1 MQNNREVI
9 AHKKQYCMINTTI
22 LFSQSNDIKNVKNE
36 CVCLGNHSKVILKF
50 QRIIENQ
57 SCLKSTLSIK
67 KVYLPLFF
75 YKEHLKRFFS
85 HLFFSYLLYYNN
97 IIYNKYIKSNTKI
110 KEINLVIK
118 NSQMCITKCLTKGIT
133 FCKI

>member
-1 MQNNREVI
+1 MKNNREVI
-9 AHKKQYCMINTTI
+9 AYKKQYCMINHRI

-36 CVCLGNHSKVILKF
+36 CVCLGNHSKVISKF
-50 QRIIENQ
+50 QRIIKNQ
-57 SCLKSTLSIK
+57 SCLKSILSNK
-67 KVYLPLFF
+67 KAYLLLFLH
-75 YKEHLKRFFS
+75 KEHLKCFFS

-110 KEINLVIK
+110 KKINLVIK
-118 NSQMCITKCLTKGIT
+118 NSQMCITKCLTKCMT